1 MKSFNKIISS
11 WSKKKAIFI
20 WVVMNFIVIAMMDLA
35 LFGQTTGKLK
45 DASWHKKLLHA
56 EIPAIGQWLFIV
68 PSERIG
74 NHFMTA
80 PQLGLSSFLFDFIG
94 QIITNVFW
102 LKIPIPI
109 DDWAAMGIILGAM
122 YVSVYKVFG

>member
-1 MKSFNKIISS
+1 MRSFNKIISS

-20 WVVMNFIVIAMMDLA
+20 WTIMNFIVIAMMDLA

-56 EIPAIGQWLFIV
+56 EIPAIGQWLFII

-109 DDWAAMGIILGAM
+109 EDFILPGKKLPA
-122 YVSVYKVFG
+122 SVIPK

>member
-20 WVVMNFIVIAMMDLA
+20 WTIMNLIVIAMMDLA
-35 LFGQTTGKLK
+35 LFSQTTGSLK
-45 DASWHKKLLHA
+45 DASWHKKLLHT
-56 EIPAIGQWLFIV
+56 ELWAIGQWLFII

-74 NHFMTA
+74 NRFLTA

-94 QIITNVFW
+94 QIITNIFW

-109 DDWAAMGIILGAM
+109 DDWAAMAIILGAM
-122 YVSVYKVFG
+122 YSSLYKVFG